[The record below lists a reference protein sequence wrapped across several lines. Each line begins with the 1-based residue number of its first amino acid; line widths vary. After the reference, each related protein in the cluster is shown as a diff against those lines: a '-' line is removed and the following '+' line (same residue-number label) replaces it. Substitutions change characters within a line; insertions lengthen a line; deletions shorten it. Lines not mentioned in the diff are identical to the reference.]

1 MYIGFHAECLLFLSD
16 FNQIW
21 NFLKR
26 FLKNPNKAN
35 LMKIHPVGSV
45 LFPAERERERETDR
59 QTDRQTDVTKLRV
72 TFCNF
77 ANKPKRK
84 VSK

>member
-1 MYIGFHAECLLFLSD
+1 MYIGFHVECLLFLSD

-21 NFLKR
+21 NFLNR

-45 LFPAERERERETDR
+45 LFPAVRKRERERGGEREREREKTDG
-59 QTDRQTDVTKLRV
+59 QT
-72 TFCNF
+72 
-77 ANKPKRK
+77 
-84 VSK
+84 

>member
-21 NFLKR
+21 NVLNR
-26 FLKNPNKAN
+26 FFKNPNVAN

-45 LFPAERERERETDR
+45 LFPALRKREREREQMDR
-59 QTDRQTDVTKLRV
+59 CDKAKSRLLQ
-72 TFCNF
+72 FC
-77 ANKPKRK
+77 KHT
-84 VSK
+84 